1 MGNRHHKYNVSEV
14 GQRTV
19 DGIVFHSKKEA
30 NRYMELKLLQSQGLI
45 YGLEL
50 QPKFSWETTYS
61 ANGRSLTRQHSY
73 RADFSYYDCVEISR
87 AIIEDVKGYR
97 TAEYK
102 RKKKIVEHLYEIKI
116 KEI

>member
-1 MGNRHHKYNVSEV
+1 MKNKYHVSEA

-30 NRYMELKLLQSQGLI
+30 TRYMELKLLQSQGVI
-45 YGLEL
+45 SDLEL
-50 QPKFSWETTYS
+50 QPRFSWETTYS
-61 ANGRSLTRQHSY
+61 ANGRSVGRQHSY
-73 RADFSYYDCVEISR
+73 RADFAYNDDDGNR
-87 AIIEDVKGYR
+87 IIEDVKGYR

-102 RKKKIVEHLYEIKI
+102 RKKRIVEHLYEIKI

>member
-1 MGNRHHKYNVSEV
+1 MKNKYHVSEA

-30 NRYMELKLLQSQGLI
+30 TRYMELKLLQSQGVI
-45 YGLEL
+45 SDLEL
-50 QPKFSWETTYS
+50 PRKFQWQTTYS
-61 ANGRSLTRQHSY
+61 ANERSVGRQHSY
-73 RADFSYYDCVEISR
+73 RADFAYNDDDGNR
-87 AIIEDVKGYR
+87 IIEDVKGYR

-102 RKKKIVEHLYEIKI
+102 RKKRIVEHLYEIKI